1 MNRPTDSKTNMRS
14 VEERLSQNLLLKTEC
29 VINKNTD
36 EELVCW
42 GYTYSAWRKVLFWVA
57 VVLTLGLLLLV
68 VNWKPELECYLQ
80 RQRCALHKAHFL
92 LIKTRFGLMSVIQ
105 IQTIKGPIDGEHLS
119 SYTSTGSGGAAVVPD
134 SSVHD
139 GVITTDDRAQLTSS
153 WQEEEF
159 SDEIS
164 GVGGACGPGEESARY
179 FDFQKTRYVWDQ
191 VRGSFRKLEDLSS
204 GTTCLTIHE
213 QFQGM
218 SDEQRMARLRL
229 YGFNSMEIEVPSYW
243 NLFIDEVL
251 NPFYIFQIASI
262 ILWSLDS
269 YYYYAACIFLI
280 SAISITISLRET
292 KKVRSN
298 YLFHN
303 GRTYIEKPEHDLVPG
318 DLIAIPPNGCV
329 MTCDA
334 VLTAGT
340 CIVNES
346 MLTGESVPVTKTPL
360 LQSEDQEIYAP
371 EQHKRHTLFSGTHIV
386 QTRYYGQAKV
396 TAVVVRTGFN
406 TAKGELVRAI
416 LFPKP
421 LDFKFYQDAIRFILF
436 LSVVA
441 SIGMTYSCIHYIIN
455 NEPAGKT
462 ILRVLD
468 IVTVVVPPALPAA
481 MTVGTVYAQNRL
493 KKSKIFCISPP
504 RINFCGRINVFCF
517 DKTGTLTEDGLDM
530 WGVVPVEDTHFRH
543 PIPNPA
549 TLQRGPLIVCLATC
563 HSLTIIDGELS
574 GDPLDLIMFNAINWY
589 LEEPGADTHKYD
601 TIMPTVVKP
610 CSSETFLGE
619 EHPFEV
625 GIIRQFTFSSSA
637 QRMSVITRTMGE
649 DHMDIHCKGAPEK
662 VASLCRPESVPH
674 DFHSVLHS
682 YSIQGFRVIA
692 LAHRPMD
699 PKITWHQVQ
708 RISRDKVEKDLTF
721 LGLLVLQNQLK
732 PQTAPVIRTLKAA
745 NIRSVMITGDMLQ
758 TAVSVARNCSMV
770 GPKERVILVH
780 AHQPD
785 LSKGQQSASIE
796 WEEAEHG
803 VDEEDASNSATE
815 VDTDHENQPLLSDD
829 GDTLAVSDPRNP
841 RNQRYTSLNMDLD
854 IPHRKHLAI
863 NGKSYQ
869 VICNHFPDLL
879 PKECLACQSS
889 KIKAHVR
896 SPVVKIPVPEKRFSH
911 IHIDLVGPLPPSEG
925 FTYLLT
931 IIDRSSRWPEAV
943 PITNTSA
950 SVCAKA
956 LIRHWIARLGVPLD
970 MTSDRGSQF
979 TSALW
984 TEMANQL
991 GIQLHR
997 TSAYHPQSNGLVER
1011 FHRTLKAALKTK
1023 LKGPNWAD
1031 ELPWVLLGL
1040 RTVPKEDL
1048 QVSCSELVYGEPLTL
1063 PGQFVDPNPTAF
1075 STKFDPFRSL
1085 VKRLIPLPMTHHCTP
1100 KTTDQQ
1106 SLKDARFVFIRRDG
1120 HRGPLQRPY
1129 DGLFQV
1135 ISAGDK
1141 TFRIMVGGREEVIS
1155 IDRLKQ
1161 ANVDLSG
1168 PVKLALPPRRGLR
1181 NHIHEQPN
1189 NVHRHPRLDRSSV
1202 DLHASCDWNASAGGS
1217 CVAACVR
1224 LHIYTVGMCGD
1235 GANDCEALK
1244 AAHAGISLSE
1254 AEASVAAP
1262 FTSSVNNIECV
1273 VTAVRYSRIF

>member
-1 MNRPTDSKTNMRS
+1 D
-14 VEERLSQNLLLKTEC
+14 
-29 VINKNTD
+29 
-36 EELVCW
+36 
-42 GYTYSAWRKVLFWVA
+42 
-57 VVLTLGLLLLV
+57 
-68 VNWKPELECYLQ
+68 
-80 RQRCALHKAHFL
+80 
-92 LIKTRFGLMSVIQ
+92 
-105 IQTIKGPIDGEHLS
+105 HLS
-119 SYTSTGSGGAAVVPD
+119 SYTTGSLSQSSAGGLDGAAVVPN
-134 SSVHD
+134 SSTHD
-139 GVITTDDRAQLTSS
+139 IEPTTDDRAHLTSA
-153 WQEEEF
+153 WQEQDDD
-159 SDEIS
+159 SDI
-164 GVGGACGPGEESARY
+164 GIGGPGPGGGGGVDGAARY
-179 FDFQKTRYVWDQ
+179 FDFQKTRYVWDHA
-191 VRGSFRKLEDLSS
+191 RRTYRKLEDLST

-218 SDEQRMARLRL
+218 SDERRMARLRL
-229 YGFNSMEIEVPSYW
+229 YGYNSMEIDVPSYW
-243 NLFIDEVL
+243 NLFIKEVL

-262 ILWSLDS
+262 ILWSLDN
-269 YYYYAACIFLI
+269 YFYYAACIFLI

-292 KKVRSN
+292 KRQRVTLRDMVSTEGN
-298 YLFHN
+298 VINTCTETGAYV
-303 GRTYIEKPEHDLVPG
+303 EKAEHDLVPG
-318 DLIAIPPNGCV
+318 DLIAIPPNGCI

-360 LQSEDQEIYAP
+360 LQSEDQEIYTP

-421 LDFKFYQDAIRFILF
+421 LDIKFYQDAIKFILF

-441 SIGMTYSCIHYIIN
+441 SFGMTYSTINYILN
-455 NEPAGKT
+455 HEPVET
-462 ILRVLD
+462 IILRVLD

-530 WGVVPVEDTHFRH
+530 WGVVPVEQASFKHH
-543 PIPNPA
+543 IPDPS

-589 LEEPGADTHKYD
+589 LEEPGADTNKYD

-619 EHPFEV
+619 EDEFEYLQHEHPFEV

-662 VASLCRPESVPH
+662 VASLCRPETVPH
-674 DFHSVLHS
+674 DFHSVLHG
-682 YSIQGFRVIA
+682 YSVQGFRVIA

-732 PQTAPVIRTLKAA
+732 PQTAPVIRTLKNA

-758 TAVSVARNCSMV
+758 TAVSVARNCAMV
-770 GPKERVILVH
+770 APKEQVILVH
-780 AHQPD
+780 AHPPD
-785 LSKGQQSASIE
+785 PSKGQNSASIE

-803 VDEEDASNSATE
+803 LDEEEGSSSNAE
-815 VDTDHENQPLLSDD
+815 VDTDHENEPLLSDEND
-829 GDTLAVSDPRNP
+829 LDVSGSQKLRNK
-841 RNQRYTSLNMDLD
+841 RYTSLSVDGEL
-854 IPHRKHLAI
+854 PHKKHLAI
-863 NGKSYQ
+863 NGRSYQ

-879 PKECLACQSS
+879 PRICVQGTIFA
-889 KIKAHVR
+889 R
-896 SPVVKIPVPEKRFSH
+896 MSPDQKCH
-911 IHIDLVGPLPPSEG
+911 
-925 FTYLLT
+925 
-931 IIDRSSRWPEAV
+931 
-943 PITNTSA
+943 
-950 SVCAKA
+950 
-956 LIRHWIARLGVPLD
+956 LI
-970 MTSDRGSQF
+970 
-979 TSALW
+979 
-984 TEMANQL
+984 EQL
-991 GIQLHR
+991 QHL
-997 TSAYHPQSNGLVER
+997 E
-1011 FHRTLKAALKTK
+1011 
-1023 LKGPNWAD
+1023 
-1031 ELPWVLLGL
+1031 
-1040 RTVPKEDL
+1040 
-1048 QVSCSELVYGEPLTL
+1048 
-1063 PGQFVDPNPTAF
+1063 
-1075 STKFDPFRSL
+1075 
-1085 VKRLIPLPMTHHCTP
+1085 
-1100 KTTDQQ
+1100 
-1106 SLKDARFVFIRRDG
+1106 
-1120 HRGPLQRPY
+1120 
-1129 DGLFQV
+1129 
-1135 ISAGDK
+1135 
-1141 TFRIMVGGREEVIS
+1141 
-1155 IDRLKQ
+1155 
-1161 ANVDLSG
+1161 
-1168 PVKLALPPRRGLR
+1168 
-1181 NHIHEQPN
+1181 
-1189 NVHRHPRLDRSSV
+1189 
-1202 DLHASCDWNASAGGS
+1202 
-1217 CVAACVR
+1217 
-1224 LHIYTVGMCGD
+1224 YTVGMCGD

-1273 VTAVRYSRIF
+1273 VTAVREGRAALVTSFGCFKYMALYSFIQFVSVLILYTCLTNLSDFEFLYIDLVITTSIAVLMGNTAAYDHLVRKKPPGSLVKSSNLVSILTQVFIVGALQLGGFFYLRSQGFYVPAGSHRNTTVVNVSELADSDDSEESRTWESTVIFLLSSFMYIAVAFTFSTGPPFRKPIYTNVLYSVTLVLLLAFSTFLLLVPVGVLIDILNKADLPTVPQIAGQSRKMSVCPAVPHLL